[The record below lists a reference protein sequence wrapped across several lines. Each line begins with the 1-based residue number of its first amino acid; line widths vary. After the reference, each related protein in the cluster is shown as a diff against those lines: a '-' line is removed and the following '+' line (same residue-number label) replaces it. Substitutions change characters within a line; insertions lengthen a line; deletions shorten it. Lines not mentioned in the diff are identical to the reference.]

1 MDRTKK
7 FNKRGL
13 AVLVAFLVMVLM
25 NYLANALPLNGRTTG
40 EVSDLY
46 SNLFA
51 PAGYTFAIWAVIYV
65 LLAFHTI
72 YQLGFFRSGE
82 RSDVRELVD
91 KVAVY
96 FIISSIA
103 NALWIVS
110 WHYLKLGISV
120 ALMVVIL
127 VCLIAISRLTARVD
141 LSMKEKFFIRLPFS
155 VYFGWITVATI
166 ADVTAFLVKAEWS
179 GFGLSDAAWT
189 VILLLVGTVIGVLTL
204 LKIWS
209 APYGFTLVWAFIGI
223 YSKHVS
229 PDGWN
234 EQYPGIILTVSICIL
249 LLAALSL
256 WVLVKRPKR
265 NRRGYRGNAYR
276 LG

>member
-1 MDRTKK
+1 MNRRKK
-7 FNKRGL
+7 FSKLGL
-13 AVLVAFLVMVLM
+13 AVLVTYVLMILM

-51 PAGYTFAIWAVIYV
+51 PAGYTFAIWGVIYV
-65 LLAFHTI
+65 LLAFHTV
-72 YQLGFFRSGE
+72 YQLGFFRVGE
-82 RSDVRELVD
+82 RSEVRETAD
-91 KVAVY
+91 KTALY

-103 NALWIVS
+103 NALWIVA
-110 WHYLKLGISV
+110 WHYGKLGISV
-120 ALMVVIL
+120 VLMAVIL
-127 VCLIAISRLTARVD
+127 VCLIFINLRTAKAD
-141 LSMKEKFFIRLPFS
+141 LSVKEKFFIRLPFS

-166 ADVTAFLVKAEWS
+166 ANVTAFLVKAEWS
-179 GFGLSDAAWT
+179 GFGLSGAAWT

-249 LLAALSL
+249 VLAALSL
-256 WVLVKRPKR
+256 WVLIKRPKR
-265 NRRGYRGNAYR
+265 RQRGYQSGAYR
-276 LG
+276 F

>member
-1 MDRTKK
+1 
-7 FNKRGL
+7 
-13 AVLVAFLVMVLM
+13 MVGM
-25 NYLANALPLNGRTTG
+25 NYLANALPLNGMTTG

-51 PAGYTFAIWAVIYV
+51 PAGYTFAVWAVIYV

-96 FIISSIA
+96 FIVSSIA
-103 NALWIVS
+103 NTLWIVA

-127 VCLIAISRLTARVD
+127 VCLIAINRLTAKVD
-141 LSMKEKFFIRLPFS
+141 LTLKEKFFIRLPFS
-155 VYFGWITVATI
+155 IYFGWITVATI
-166 ADVTAFLVKAEWS
+166 ANVTAFLVKAEWS
-179 GFGLSDAAWT
+179 GFGLSDATWT
-189 VILLLVGTVIGVLTL
+189 VIILLVGTVLGVMTL

-209 APYGFTLVWAFIGI
+209 APYGFTLVWAYIGI

-265 NRRGYRGNAYR
+265 NRHGYRGSANR
-276 LG
+276 L